1 MQRSSSRSIRRCTRN
16 DSKYVEKSKNPY
28 YHDFE
33 LTEYAREHADECLIK
48 FSYKS
53 SKNTKYNSKIYGETF
68 LNNIP
73 EFFEEEPESF
83 ELCKA
88 NNGPDE
94 ESMKKIEE
102 YNNIMNELAKY
113 KTFGNTLVYHMRR
126 ISITKPDLASE
137 IKLSTTIIDDYCR
150 GEKEPDPRNVMTLCI
165 GLNLEKDYI
174 YDMFAKLKNK
184 YDINADTM
192 QNRAYKF
199 IINNGYVE
207 HGLTECNKILRVFGQ
222 KPLPYHSKKSQNR
235 ELKKLLVFYKRDIT
249 VKAVCKKIIHTAF
262 PNFS

>member
-1 MQRSSSRSIRRCTRN
+1 MIINALPSWQRSI
-16 DSKYVEKSKNPY
+16 
-28 YHDFE
+28 
-33 LTEYAREHADECLIK
+33 
-48 FSYKS
+48 
-53 SKNTKYNSKIYGETF
+53 F
-68 LNNIP
+68 LFLYTYI
-73 EFFEEEPESF
+73 
-83 ELCKA
+83 
-88 NNGPDE
+88 
-94 ESMKKIEE
+94 I
-102 YNNIMNELAKY
+102 
-113 KTFGNTLVYHMRR
+113 MRR

-222 KPLPYHSKKSQNR
+222 KPLPYHSKKKS
-235 ELKKLLVFYKRDIT
+235 K
-249 VKAVCKKIIHTAF
+249 
-262 PNFS
+262 